1 MQPIV
6 LIALVA
12 IGQLQSAQAWWIF
25 SDQPAST
32 AKPASETYGASP
44 AAVLKAAAS
53 TSSARKASAE
63 FDMDG
68 VKGAFRFNQ
77 ASESAPTICEYDIQG
92 LKGNNKMFHVHVK
105 PVPKFDVN
113 QVRNNASA
121 IASLCSAEATG
132 GHLNPF
138 NITAKLPPK
147 SAPFDQYE
155 VGDLSGKHG
164 PLVAMTHPGHEDH
177 YVGSFTDDKLSLSGP
192 NGIIGRSIVIHKNE
206 GGKRWVCATINEV
219 N

>member
-1 MQPIV
+1 MRLAILV
-6 LIALVA
+6 ALVA
-12 IGQLQSAQAWWIF
+12 VWQINLAHAWWMF
-25 SDQPAST
+25 ADQPT
-32 AKPASETYGASP
+32 TGKPAADTYGASP
-44 AAVLKAAAS
+44 AAVLKSVAS
-53 TSSARKASAE
+53 GSGARKAVAE

-68 VKGAFRFNQ
+68 VKGAFRFSQ
-77 ASESAPTICEYDIQG
+77 ASATAPTVCDYDIQG
-92 LKGNNKMFHVHVK
+92 LKGNNKMYHVHVK
-105 PVPKFDVN
+105 PVPKFDAN
-113 QVRNNASA
+113 QVRNDAA
-121 IASLCSAEATG
+121 ALAALCSAEATG

-138 NITAKLPPK
+138 NVTAKLPPK

-177 YVGSFTDDKLSLSGP
+177 YVGSFTDDKLSLGGT

-206 GGKRWVCATINEV
+206 GGKRWVCATINEA